1 MDLQLVAVGLKRSAC
16 QSFYGWRECALLPLH
31 TVQGGT
37 SLLIAV
43 VTCHL
48 PLHVP
53 PHVRD
58 VDFVVVLKELTTS

>member
-43 VTCHL
+43 VTCC
-48 PLHVP
+48 
-53 PHVRD
+53 VRD
-58 VDFVVVLKELTTS
+58 VDFVVLL